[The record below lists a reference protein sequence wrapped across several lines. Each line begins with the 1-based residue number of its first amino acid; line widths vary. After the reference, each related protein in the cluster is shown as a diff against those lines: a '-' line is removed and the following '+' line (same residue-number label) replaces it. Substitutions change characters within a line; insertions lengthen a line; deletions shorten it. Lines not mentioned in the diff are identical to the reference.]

1 MADEH
6 ELHSLLK
13 ETTQMA
19 AQGHVSSQDADNVLE
34 QLQKAVEDHE
44 RILQRQ
50 AELIERLRRELK
62 DVRR

>member
-1 MADEH
+1 MADER
-6 ELHSLLK
+6 ELHNLLK

-19 AQGHVSSQDADNVLE
+19 AQGHVSNEDADNVLE

-44 RILQRQ
+44 QILRRQ
-50 AELIERLRRELK
+50 AALIERLRKEMK

>member
-1 MADEH
+1 
-6 ELHSLLK
+6 
-13 ETTQMA
+13 MA